1 MDIEELRE
9 LVKLFEES
17 NITEMNIEREGVRV
31 HLKKEM
37 DATEI
42 NASADNGPVTQSIQW
57 QNIEA
62 PAVNNEIAV
71 GENEEGPEMATIE
84 SPMVG
89 IFYEAGS
96 PEAKPFVSPG
106 QFVEEGEVVC
116 IIEAMKLMNEI
127 KSDTSGTVVDVLVDN
142 GQPVEFGQPLIA
154 LHPG

>member
-37 DATEI
+37 DAAEI
-42 NASADNGPVTQSIQW
+42 NASADDGPVTQSIQW
-57 QNIEA
+57 QNIEEH
-62 PAVNNEIAV
+62 PGNDEVAV
-71 GENEEGPEMATIE
+71 GENEEGPEVATIE

-89 IFYEAGS
+89 IFYQAGS
-96 PEAKPFVSPG
+96 PEARPFVSPG

-142 GQPVEFGQPLIA
+142 GQPVEFGQPLFA
-154 LHPG
+154 LHPA